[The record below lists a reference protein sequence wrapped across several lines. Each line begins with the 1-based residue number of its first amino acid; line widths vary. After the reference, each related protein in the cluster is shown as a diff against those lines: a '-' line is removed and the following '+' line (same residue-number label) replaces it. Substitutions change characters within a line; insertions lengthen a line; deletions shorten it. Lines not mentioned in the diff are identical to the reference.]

1 MVVFCRKLRR
11 GSTIGAAMVS
21 AAMLWALP
29 SANASSGGGC
39 LKSSAQG
46 FTVASCISAHNS
58 TVFPDY
64 FLDSVPD
71 LKGQPCFIEPILF
84 IFTAVNKVRVEPL
97 QSCIPGHVFITDQPS
112 QPGNYSLDVRV
123 FIGAGLNNRV
133 ILNADS
139 PIEFN

>member
-46 FTVASCISAHNS
+46 FTITSCISARNS
-58 TVFPDY
+58 TVIPDY
-64 FLDSVPD
+64 FVDAVPD
-71 LKGQPCFIEPILF
+71 LKGQPCYIQPVLF
-84 IFTAVNKVRVEPL
+84 VNKFPKALMGSPQACV
-97 QSCIPGHVFITDQPS
+97 PGHQFTIDQPS
-112 QPGNYSLDVRV
+112 QSGNYYLEVRV
-123 FIGAGLNNRV
+123 VIGNNLNRRL

-139 PIEFN
+139 PMEFN

>member
-1 MVVFCRKLRR
+1 MVVFCPKLRR

-46 FTVASCISAHNS
+46 FTVTSCISAHDS
-58 TVFPDY
+58 TVIPDFY
-64 FLDSVPD
+64 VDSVPD
-71 LKGQPCFIEPILF
+71 LKGQPCYIQPILF
-84 IFTAVNKVRVEPL
+84 IYTAVTQAFP
-97 QSCIPGHVFITDQPS
+97 QPSQTCIPGHMFIDAQPID
-112 QPGNYSLDVRV
+112 PGNYSLDVRV
-123 FIGAGLNNRV
+123 VIGNNERV
-133 ILNADS
+133 ILDAQS

>member
-46 FTVASCISAHNS
+46 FTITSCISAHNP
-58 TVFPDY
+58 TVIPDY
-64 FLDSVPD
+64 YLDSIPD
-71 LKGQPCFIEPILF
+71 LKGQPCYIKPVLF
-84 IFTAVNKVRVEPL
+84 IYAAVPTVRAEPL
-97 QSCIPGHVFITDQPS
+97 VQCIPGHVFITDQPS
-112 QPGNYSLDVRV
+112 QPGNYSLDVQV
-123 FIGAGLNNRV
+123 VIGNNSRV
-133 ILNADS
+133 ILNAES